1 MKTRLAKVLVLLT
14 LVAALVAMMA
24 LPASAVAVTG
34 VSGVEVTVDS
44 NGSISESNG
53 TVTVTAKGSWTSA
66 KTATITV
73 TNTSGST
80 ANISFDY
87 SGTQVGGCSLGGV
100 SSNKCSGSKTVL
112 LTAGGTTTFTITSRT
127 WNSNTTV
134 TMTLSNFKV
143 EEVAAESNVTVTYGT
158 LGSVKIDG
166 TTVASGSVNAV
177 SSATGASFVAVP
189 SSGSKFVAWIN
200 LTTNDVIS
208 TSATYQLVPTEAMS
222 IRAVFTN
229 ASSAPMFFA
238 DGSAKL
244 FESLD
249 AATAYASGASNKT
262 ITLASDGTLPAG
274 NYIIPAGVTMQI
286 PYNAANT
293 LTTTAPTLSKDTY
306 VKPTAYRT
314 LTMATG
320 ANVTVNGAISLSG
333 VQSGVFGANGSTHGP
348 TSFLKMNSGSKITV
362 ESGANLYAWG
372 FITGSGAV
380 EIKSGG
386 TVYEPFQVA
395 DFRGGDGTTQ
405 VVSGKSNRVFP
416 FNQYYVQNIE
426 VPLTIHSGAVET
438 GYFAMSITL
447 VGLQGAPV
455 PFIGTDNTMFVIEDG
470 YIVKDYLEGTGRL
483 DVKIYGD
490 ISVSNI
496 SITMQT
502 GIGQSTTI
510 NSSDYSLPIANHMN
524 VTVEEGTILL
534 NQDLVLLP
542 GSKLYIKE
550 GTSCV
555 LGEGNSIYVYDYDE
569 WIHYNDAGTALGY
582 CGAANNIYMQVK
594 YVPGGDGIKGRTD
607 DALVEVNGTIEAA
620 SGHVYCTSGG
630 ANIYSTGNGVV
641 KLTPGDET
649 VIHNTIQTQTS
660 GLLGTQQNIE
670 FVDIA
675 IQAGVLQDADGTD
688 VNATEEGT
696 YTYYASTGKWC
707 VPGHRYEAVVT
718 APTCT
723 EEGYTTNVCIACGDS
738 YLVENS
744 NTTATGHT
752 EVIDAAVE
760 ATCTTTGLT
769 EGSHCS
775 VCGTVIVEQQNV
787 ATVPHTEVIDAAVDV
802 TCTTD
807 GLTEGKHCSVCNEVL
822 TPQTVIAAQGHTEDV
837 IPGEAATCTDPGLTE
852 GKHCT
857 ACGEVL
863 VAQEEIPALGH
874 SYASVVTAPTCTE
887 DGYTTY
893 TCSACNDTYRGNE
906 VEALGHTE
914 VTDAAKAATCTETG
928 LTEGKH
934 CSVCGEVIIAQEE
947 IAALGHTEVIDAAK
961 AATCT
966 ETGLTEGKH
975 CSVCGEVIIAQ
986 EEIAALGHTEVIDAA
1001 VAADCTNTGLTEG
1014 KHCSVCGEV
1023 TVAQEEVAALGHS
1036 YGDWVVTAPTYT
1048 AAGSQTKTCSACGD
1062 VVTEEIEKLA
1072 NPVTGWNITLKDNI
1086 GVNFAMKLKDTDD
1099 VVVTVNGETV
1109 DFTEEN
1115 GKFSINV
1122 AAAQMMDEI
1131 AISVNGLPLANTYS
1145 VRKYADTILA
1155 DPDQSACHD
1164 LVKYMLVYGGA
1175 AQTYFGY
1182 NTTILA
1188 SNNIEV
1194 GAVAPIGD
1202 GEVEI
1207 SDSLSA
1213 ISFYGATLV
1222 HETKTAVRF
1231 YFTGSIEGLTF
1242 TANGSE
1248 VNEIA
1253 KGDMYYVEIA
1263 GINPQDLGNDVTVVV
1278 SDGTNELTVAYSPL
1292 DYIVRMY
1299 NKGGASAVLVQ
1310 ALYGYYQAAVAYTA

>member
-1 MKTRLAKVLVLLT
+1 MTADGSAVTAGSVLAEVSPDTGVT
-14 LVAALVAMMA
+14 LVAT
-24 LPASAVAVTG
+24 PN
-34 VSGVEVTVDS
+34 SG
-44 NGSISESNG
+44 
-53 TVTVTAKGSWTSA
+53 
-66 KTATITV
+66 ATFLAWV
-73 TNTSGST
+73 NADTN
-80 ANISFDY
+80 
-87 SGTQVGGCSLGGV
+87 
-100 SSNKCSGSKTVL
+100 K
-112 LTAGGTTTFTITSRT
+112 
-127 WNSNTTV
+127 
-134 TMTLSNFKV
+134 TLST
-143 EEVAAESNVTVTYGT
+143 S
-158 LGSVKIDG
+158 
-166 TTVASGSVNAV
+166 
-177 SSATGASFVAVP
+177 ASFVLKPAADMTA
-189 SSGSKFVAWIN
+189 K
-200 LTTNDVIS
+200 
-208 TSATYQLVPTEAMS
+208 
-222 IRAVFTN
+222 AVFTN
-229 ASSAPMFFA
+229 SASTPWFWAEDKA
-238 DGSAKL
+238 YLIEGI
-244 FESLD
+244 D
-249 AATAYASGASNKT
+249 AAVSHVSATSNKV

-274 NYIIPAGVTMQI
+274 NYTIPAGVTMQI
-286 PYNAANT
+286 PYDAANT

-320 ANVTVNGAISLSG
+320 ANVIVNGAISLSG

-362 ESGANLYAWG
+362 SNGGNLYSWG
-372 FITGSGAV
+372 YIIGSGSV
-380 EIKSGG
+380 EILSGG

-455 PFIGTDNTMFVIEDG
+455 PFIGTNNTMFIIEDG
-470 YIVKDYLEGTGRL
+470 YIVKDYLEGTGRM
-483 DVKIYGD
+483 DVRIYGD

-502 GIGQSTTI
+502 GVGQSTTI

-524 VTVEEGTILL
+524 VMVETGTIML

-550 GTSCV
+550 KTSCV

-569 WIHYNDAGTALGY
+569 WIHYNDAGTKLGY

-594 YVPGGDGIKGRTD
+594 YVPGGDGIEGRTD

-620 SGHVYCTSGG
+620 SGYVYCTPGG
-630 ANIYSTGNGVV
+630 ANIYSTGNGVI
-641 KLTPGDET
+641 KLTPGDGT
-649 VIHNTIQTQTS
+649 VIHNTIQTQTTNW
-660 GLLGTQQNIE
+660 LGKTEQHIA

-688 VNATEEGT
+688 VNATEGGT

-707 VPGHRYEAVVT
+707 TPSHRYEATVVAPTCTEKGYTAHTCIACGTSYNDTEVEALGHSYSEVVT
-718 APTCT
+718 APTC
-723 EEGYTTNVCIACGDS
+723 ENGGYTTHTCSTCQHSYTDNETDS
-738 YLVENS
+738 LGHDAALVPGS
-744 NTTATGHT
+744 AADCTNTGLTDGWFCNRCKIMIEVQEEIPALGHT
-752 EVIDAAVE
+752 EVIDAAV
-760 ATCTTTGLT
+760 
-769 EGSHCS
+769 
-775 VCGTVIVEQQNV
+775 
-787 ATVPHTEVIDAAVDV
+787 
-802 TCTTD
+802 
-807 GLTEGKHCSVCNEVL
+807 
-822 TPQTVIAAQGHTEDV
+822 
-837 IPGEAATCTDPGLTE
+837 
-852 GKHCT
+852 
-857 ACGEVL
+857 
-863 VAQEEIPALGH
+863 
-874 SYASVVTAPTCTE
+874 
-887 DGYTTY
+887 
-893 TCSACNDTYRGNE
+893 
-906 VEALGHTE
+906 
-914 VTDAAKAATCTETG
+914 AATCTETG

-934 CSVCGEVIIAQEE
+934 CSACGEVLVAQEE
-947 IAALGHTEVIDAAK
+947 ISALGHTEVTDAAV

-966 ETGLTEGKH
+966 ATGLTEGKH
-975 CSVCGEVIIAQ
+975 CSVCGEVILAQ
-986 EEIAALGHTEVIDAA
+986 EETPALGHKEVIDAA
-1001 VAADCTNTGLTEG
+1001 VAADCTNAGLTEG

-1023 TVAQEEVAALGHS
+1023 LVAQNEIAALGHS

-1072 NPVTGWNITLKDNI
+1072 NPVIGWNITLKDNI
-1086 GVNFAMKLKDTDD
+1086 GVNFAMELKDTDD

-1175 AQTYFGY
+1175 AQTYFPY
-1182 NTTILA
+1182 NAENLA
-1188 SNNIEV
+1188 SNGIQV
-1194 GAVAPIGD
+1194 TPAVPTGD

-1231 YFTGSIEGLTF
+1231 YFTGSVEGLTF

-1299 NKGGASAVLVQ
+1299 NKGGASAALVQ
-1310 ALYGYYQAAVAYTA
+1310 ALYGYYQAAVAYTAA